1 LLLFDNLGALGGSR
15 VLELDPNT
23 MAFPWMYP
31 GETGKSFFSQI
42 RGLCQRLPNG
52 NTLIVNS
59 VGCEVFEVTPQREI
73 VWSCST
79 GQVTLNRARRYTPD
93 RVRFLKGD
101 QRARP

>member
-1 LLLFDNLGALGGSR
+1 MPIGNHATALGRDDSDH
-15 VLELDPNT
+15 DPNT
-23 MAFPWMYP
+23 LAFPWTYP
-31 GETGKSFFSQI
+31 GREGKRFFSQI

-59 VGCEVFEVTPQREI
+59 VGCEVFEVTAQKEI

-79 GQVTLNRARRYTPD
+79 GTITLNRARRYAPD
-93 RVRFLKGD
+93 QLRFLKGD